1 MNNIKLLSMIAAV
14 IVLVGAINCGLIGL
28 LQLDLFSGILGH
40 ALGRLL
46 FLIVGVAAGYLIYL
60 KVTKKVDLLIL

>member
-1 MNNIKLLSMIAAV
+1 MKDIKLLSMIAAI
-14 IVLVGAINCGLIGL
+14 IVLVGGVNCGLIGL
-28 LQLDLFSGILGH
+28 LQLDLFTGIVGH

-46 FLIVGVAAGYLIYL
+46 FLIVGLAAGYLIYL